1 MNEGIDLYAELVRK
15 NVEVMKIIEEDGA
28 QWRKLQVQLERNQDD
43 VKRLF
48 KELDNKTQS
57 LKLTAAEVINIKR
70 KIRNIKKD
78 NLGLREELER
88 AANFEPQVFID
99 RPELMVMDDDE
110 VRNKIISIAKVGKSQ

>member
-78 NLGLREELER
+78 NLGLREELE
-88 AANFEPQVFID
+88 
-99 RPELMVMDDDE
+99 
-110 VRNKIISIAKVGKSQ
+110 SGKL